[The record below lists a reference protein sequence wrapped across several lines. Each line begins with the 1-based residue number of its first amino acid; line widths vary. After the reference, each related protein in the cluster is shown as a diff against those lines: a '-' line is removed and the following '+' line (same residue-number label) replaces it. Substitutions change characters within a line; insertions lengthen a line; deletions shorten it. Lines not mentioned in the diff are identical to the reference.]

1 MNNNSP
7 PDVIEEKTTE
17 ETKNDN
23 PDMVVFTMEG
33 SDDLYGIQL
42 MQDESG
48 QMQKYQFK
56 FRFVVT
62 FHREGVIDQIN
73 LGKQLKDSWNQSL
86 KV

>member
-7 PDVIEEKTTE
+7 PNVLEEKTSE

-56 FRFVVT
+56 FRFVAI
-62 FHREGVIDQIN
+62 FHKKGVFDEIN
-73 LGKQLKDSWNQSL
+73 LGKQLKVSWNQFL